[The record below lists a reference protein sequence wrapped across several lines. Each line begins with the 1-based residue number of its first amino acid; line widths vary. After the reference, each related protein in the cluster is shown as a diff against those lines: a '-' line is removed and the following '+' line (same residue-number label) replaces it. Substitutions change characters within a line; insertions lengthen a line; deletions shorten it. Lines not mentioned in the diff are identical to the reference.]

1 MANETMTT
9 PELRSRIESSSLYN
23 RDLAPTSAEQR
34 HWGTYNFAALWI
46 SMSVNIL
53 TYMLAAS
60 LVQGGMNWNQ
70 AVATIFLGNTIV
82 LAPMLLNSH
91 PGAKYGVPFP
101 VLARASFGVLGA
113 NVAAV
118 LRALVACGWFGIQA
132 WIGGE
137 AISTLL
143 ATLVP
148 GWKNFPYGAA
158 VCFFVFWLINLAV
171 VLKGIEYIR
180 ILQGISAPI
189 LLGVGLLLLGWAY
202 HAAGGFG
209 PMLSAPSRFT
219 SFPEFLKFLIPALNG
234 TVGFWATVSLNIPDF
249 TRFAR
254 NQREQVM
261 GQALALPTTMTLYAF
276 IGIAVTSAT
285 VVIYGTAI
293 SDPVQLLSRFRSP
306 VAVVISLVA
315 ILLATLNVNIG
326 ANVVSPANDFSNLWP
341 KKISFRTGGVITC
354 LMGIALMPWKLLA
367 DYKTFILGWLGGYAA
382 FLGPG
387 AGIMIFGYFVIR
399 RRVLRLNDLY
409 LRDGA
414 YEYSHGFNWRA
425 LIALALGAGTAL
437 SGLAISSIRVLYDYS
452 WFAGFFV
459 SFVTYYLMMRPQQQA
474 ALVSQQESV

>member
-1 MANETMTT
+1 MNP
-9 PELRSRIESSSLYN
+9 PEALSTQSRIEASPLYN
-23 RDLAPTSAEQR
+23 HDLAPADAKAR

-60 LVQGGMNWNQ
+60 LIQGGMNWKQ
-70 AVATIFLGNTIV
+70 ALATIFIGNVIV
-82 LAPMLLNSH
+82 LGPMLLNSH
-91 PGAKYGVPFP
+91 PGAKYGIPFP

-143 ATLVP
+143 ATLWPSWKEVP
-148 GWKNFPYGAA
+148 HGTAI
-158 VCFFVFWLINLAV
+158 CFMVFWLINVAV
-171 VLKGIEYIR
+171 VLKGMEYIR
-180 ILQGISAPI
+180 LLQGISAPI
-189 LLGVGLLLLGWAY
+189 LLGVGLLLLAWAY
-202 HAAGGFG
+202 HSAGGFG
-209 PMLSAPSRFT
+209 PMLSVPSRFNT
-219 SFPEFLKFLIPALNG
+219 FPEFLKFLIPALNG

-254 NQREQVM
+254 NQREQVV

-276 IGIAVTSAT
+276 VGIAVTSAT

-293 SDPVQLLSRFRSP
+293 WDPVQLLSRFHSP

-341 KKISFRTGGVITC
+341 RGINFRTGGIITC
-354 LMGIALMPWKLLA
+354 FMGIALMPWKLLSN
-367 DYKTFILGWLGGYAA
+367 YRTFILGWLGGYAA
-382 FLGPG
+382 FLGPV
-387 AGIMIFGYFVIR
+387 AGIMICDYFVIR
-399 RRVLRLNDLY
+399 HRVLNVEDLY
-409 LRDGA
+409 LRGGQ
-414 YEYSHGFNWRA
+414 YEYASGFNWRA
-425 LIALALGAGTAL
+425 ILPLALGSGTAL
-437 SGLAISSIRVLYDYS
+437 AGLAVPQLRALYDYS
-452 WFAGFFV
+452 WFVGFAV
-459 SFVTYYLMMRPQQQA
+459 SFVTYYVMMSGKSA
-474 ALVSQQESV
+474 GISVSNEVA

>member
-1 MANETMTT
+1 MTST
-9 PELRSRIESSSLYN
+9 DLRSRIESSPLYN
-23 RDLAPTSAEQR
+23 PDLAPASAEQR
-34 HWGTYNFAALWI
+34 HWGTYNFAALWV

-60 LVQGGMNWNQ
+60 LIQGGMNWRE
-70 AVATIFLGNTIV
+70 AIATIFIGNVIV
-82 LAPMLLNSH
+82 LGPMLLNSH
-91 PGAKYGVPFP
+91 PGAKYGIPFP

-148 GWKNFPYGAA
+148 SWKNVEYGTGI
-158 VCFFVFWLINLAV
+158 CFLIFWLINVAV
-171 VLKGIEYIR
+171 IVKGIEYIR

-202 HAAGGFG
+202 RSAGGFG
-209 PMLSAPSRFT
+209 PMLAVPTRFHT
-219 SFPEFLKFLIPALNG
+219 FPEFLKFLIPALNG

-254 NQREQVM
+254 NQREQII
-261 GQALALPTTMTLYAF
+261 GQALALPTTMTMYAF
-276 IGIAVTSAT
+276 VGIVVTSAT

-293 SDPVQLLSRFRSP
+293 WDPVQLLSRFHSP
-306 VAVVISLVA
+306 VAVVISLIA

-341 KKISFRTGGVITC
+341 RKISFRTGGVITC
-354 LMGIALMPWKLLA
+354 FMGVAMMPWRLLH
-367 DYKTFILGWLGGYAA
+367 DYGTFIFVWLGGYAP
-382 FLGPG
+382 FLGAV
-387 AGIMIFGYFVIR
+387 AGIMICDYFVIR
-399 RRVLRLNDLY
+399 RRELKVDDLY
-409 LRDGA
+409 LRGGI
-414 YEYSHGFNWRA
+414 YEYAHGFNWRA
-425 LIALALGAGTAL
+425 VTALILGAGTAL
-437 SGLAISSIRVLYDYS
+437 AGLAIPGAHFLYDYS
-452 WFAGFFV
+452 WFVGFAV
-459 SFVTYYLMMRPQQQA
+459 SFVAYYTAMRVEGVA
-474 ALVSQQESV
+474 ELSREGTA

>member
-1 MANETMTT
+1 MSTSETSQV
-9 PELRSRIESSSLYN
+9 RSRIEASPLYN
-23 RDLAPTSAEQR
+23 HDLAPANSQQR
-34 HWGTYNFAALWI
+34 HWGTYNYSALWI

-60 LVQGGMNWNQ
+60 LIQGGMDWKQ
-70 AVATIFLGNTIV
+70 AVATIFLGNVIV

-91 PGAKYGVPFP
+91 PGAKYGIPFP

-113 NVAAV
+113 NIAAV

-148 GWKNFPYGAA
+148 GWKTFSYGTAI
-158 VCFFVFWLINLAV
+158 CFLIFWLINLLV

-180 ILQGISAPI
+180 ILQGVSAPI

-202 HAAGGFG
+202 RAAGGFG
-209 PMLSAPSRFT
+209 PMLSVPSRFNT
-219 SFPEFLKFLIPALNG
+219 FPEFLKFLIPALNG

-249 TRFAR
+249 TRFSR
-254 NQREQVM
+254 NQREQM
-261 GQALALPTTMTLYAF
+261 IGQTLALPTTMTLYAF
-276 IGIAVTSAT
+276 VGIVVTSAT

-293 SDPVQLLSRFRSP
+293 WDPVQLLSRFHSP

-341 KKISFRTGGVITC
+341 RRINFRTGGVITC
-354 LMGIALMPWKLLA
+354 FMGIGLMPWKLLA
-367 DYKTFILGWLGGYAA
+367 NYKTFILGWLGGYAA
-382 FLGPG
+382 FLGPV
-387 AGIMIFGYFVIR
+387 AGIMICDYFLIR
-399 RRVLRLNDLY
+399 RRVLQLEDLY
-409 LRDGA
+409 LRGGA
-414 YEYSHGFNWRA
+414 YEYAHGFNWRA
-425 LIALALGAGTAL
+425 VLALVLGAGTAL
-437 SGLAISSIRVLYDYS
+437 AGLVISQLRPLYDYS
-452 WFAGFFV
+452 WFVGFVV
-459 SFVTYYLMMRPQQQA
+459 SFLAYYVMMRFQREPALA
-474 ALVSQQESV
+474 AA